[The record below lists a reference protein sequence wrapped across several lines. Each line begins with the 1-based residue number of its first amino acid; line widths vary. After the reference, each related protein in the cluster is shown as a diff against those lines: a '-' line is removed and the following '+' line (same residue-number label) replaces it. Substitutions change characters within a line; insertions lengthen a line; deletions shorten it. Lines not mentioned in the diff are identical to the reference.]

1 MAKENYAWR
10 TGTRELRA
18 WLRLLS
24 CTNFVLHRLRRNF
37 KDAFSVTLPRF
48 DLLAQVARPP
58 RGTTLGDLSRRLLV
72 TKGNVTDIVIRLEKE
87 KLVERRRDEA
97 DGRVRHV
104 YLTDAGE
111 EMLDGMLAAH
121 DRWLKEL
128 MRHMSPEELDTLI
141 DALGILKN
149 ALKKADARLAE
160 AASMDEDPTAA
171 AAHRTDRAQGR
182 AR

>member
-1 MAKENYAWR
+1 MAAEKYASD

-24 CTNFVLHRLRRNF
+24 CANFVLHHLRRNL

-58 RGTTLGDLSRRLLV
+58 RGTTLGELSRRLLV
-72 TKGNVTDIVIRLEKE
+72 TKGNVTDIVLRLEKE
-87 KLVERRRDEA
+87 KLIERRRDEA
-97 DGRVRHV
+97 DGRIRHV
-104 YLTDAGE
+104 YLTEAGE
-111 EMLDGMLAAH
+111 AKLGEMLIAH
-121 DRWLKEL
+121 NRWLKEL
-128 MRHMSPEELDTLI
+128 TRHMSAEELDTLI
-141 DALGILKN
+141 DALGVLKN

-160 AASMDEDPTAA
+160 AARMDDDPTAG
-171 AAHRTDRAQGR
+171 AAHGADRAQDL